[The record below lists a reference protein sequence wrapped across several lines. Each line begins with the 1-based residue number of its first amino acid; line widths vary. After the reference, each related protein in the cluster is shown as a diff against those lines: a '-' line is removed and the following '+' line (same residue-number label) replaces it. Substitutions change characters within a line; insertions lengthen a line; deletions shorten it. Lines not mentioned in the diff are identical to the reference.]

1 MPQYGNLKIDSFLY
15 NDSGSDVTLNL
26 IDIAPRTNPVFTGNP
41 TINAQG
47 QLRLADS
54 DSTHYVGFKSPATVT
69 TSLVWTLPSADATS
83 SGQALTSNSSGVL
96 SWQSVSS
103 TTINNNADNRL
114 ITGSGTANTL
124 EGESGLTYDGST
136 LDVTGAAT
144 ISGVATAGGLVLG
157 DNDVAKFG
165 AGSDLQ
171 ISHQSSSAVT
181 RIQAYQNSSIDICYS
196 VLAGTY
202 GGLKRSF
209 IQCSPNN
216 GPTFNY
222 AGDAGSVQK
231 LAVTNL
237 GITVTGTTTTTGV
250 DLGDDNSIQWGASD
264 DLVIS
269 HNASTNKNRII
280 CYNARTLHVERY
292 DGTDFEDMITA
303 VPDGAVSL
311 FHAGASK
318 LATTSSG
325 ITVTGTV
332 TDDKG
337 DVRKIVQNYKTGAYV
352 LVVGDA
358 GKCITITTGGV
369 TVNPSIFSSGDAVS
383 IVNHSGSN
391 QTITQ
396 GSSFT
401 LYNTADGTSGNRVLA
416 GRGMCTLFFTDNN
429 IAYISGAGLT

>member
-144 ISGVATAGGLVLG
+144 FSGVVDSDGLTLDDSKYLKIGTHGDLWIYHENSGNTTRLCAHNDRAVDINYYDASLYKSMVTCYPKSSVNLYFNGAHKLG
-157 DNDVAKFG
+157 TSN
-165 AGSDLQ
+165 
-171 ISHQSSSAVT
+171 T
-181 RIQAYQNSSIDICYS
+181 
-196 VLAGTY
+196 
-202 GGLKRSF
+202 
-209 IQCSPNN
+209 
-216 GPTFNY
+216 
-222 AGDAGSVQK
+222 
-231 LAVTNL
+231 
-237 GITVTGTTTTTGV
+237 GITVNGVVAATGV
-250 DLGDDNSIQWGASD
+250 DLGDDGSVQWGVHD

-269 HNASTNKNRII
+269 HNGSTNNNRII

>member
-96 SWQSVSS
+96 SWSTVTG

-136 LDVTGAAT
+136 LAVTGASTVSGIAT
-144 ISGVATAGGLVLG
+144 VGGLVLADG
-157 DNDVAKFG
+157 DIAKFG
-165 AGSDLQ
+165 ASSDLQ
-171 ISHQSSSAVT
+171 IYHENTSHTS
-181 RIQAYQNSSIDICYS
+181 RIQAYADRVIDICYNETS
-196 VLAGTY
+196 S
-202 GGLKRSF
+202 GLVKSF
-209 IQCSPNN
+209 VQCYPSS
-216 GPTFNY
+216 
-222 AGDAGSVQK
+222 GSVVLNHASTSK
-231 LAVTNL
+231 LTTTST
-237 GITVTGTTTTTGV
+237 GITVSGQTVTQGV
-250 DLGDDNSIQWGASD
+250 DFGDDQSIQWGASD

-269 HNASTNKNRII
+269 HNQSTGKNRIV

-325 ITVTGTV
+325 ITVTGSV
-332 TDDKG
+332 TDTKG
-337 DVRKIVQNYKTGAYV
+337 DVRKIVQNYQTGAYV

-369 TVNPSIFSSGDAVS
+369 TVNPSIFAAGDAVS

-401 LYNTADGTSGNRVLA
+401 RYNTADGTSGNRVLA
-416 GRGMCTLFFTDNN
+416 GRGMATLFFTDNN